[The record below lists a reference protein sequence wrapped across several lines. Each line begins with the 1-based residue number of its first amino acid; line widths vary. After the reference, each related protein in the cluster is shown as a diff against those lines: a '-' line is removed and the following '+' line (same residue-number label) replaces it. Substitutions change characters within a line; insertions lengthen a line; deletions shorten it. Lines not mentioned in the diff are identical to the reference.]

1 MTLPRLIF
9 VNRVY
14 HPAEAATAQLLTDLT
29 TALAARGHDVHVVA
43 AGPGPAAHLGVTVH
57 RTGDAS
63 PRTGLLAKAGDYSG
77 FVQGAR
83 RILASLVRPG
93 DLVVLKTD
101 PPLLAAFATA
111 LVRRRG
117 GRTVQWVQDIY
128 PEIIPRHLGAWAAP
142 FVFPLQAW
150 RNRAWRHSAAIVG
163 VGEDMAVT
171 LRDAGLTPDRIA
183 VLPNW
188 APRELDDPPDP
199 ASVRA
204 QRARWGLDGRLIA
217 AYSGNLGRVHEF
229 ATLLGAAR
237 RLRDRPEIA
246 FLFIGSGPRYAT
258 VQAAARREGLPNVFF
273 QPPQARADLAAS
285 LAAAD
290 AHFVTLLPGYERLV
304 NPSKLAGVLAAGR
317 PALFVG
323 APDCANAR
331 MLAAAGAGWS
341 FSPGD
346 SAGLADRLAAL
357 QADPALAAQTGA
369 AARRLHGR
377 DFAFAAAVTRWED
390 LLRRAAAPGK
400 GDLPSPR
407 QAT

>member
-1 MTLPRLIF
+1 MTPPRLIF

-43 AGPGPAAHLGVTVH
+43 AGPGPTSHLGVTVH
-57 RTGDAS
+57 RTGDTS
-63 PRTGLLAKAGDYSG
+63 PRTGLLAKAGDYTG
-77 FVQGAR
+77 FIRGAR
-83 RILASLVRPG
+83 RILARLVRSG
-93 DLVVLKTD
+93 DVVVLKTD

-111 LVRRRG
+111 LVRRLG

-142 FVFPLQAW
+142 LVFPLQAW
-150 RNRAWRHSAAIVG
+150 RNRAWRNSAAVVC
-163 VGEDMAVT
+163 VGEDMAAT
-171 LRDAGLTPDRIA
+171 LHDAGVPPDRTA

-188 APRELDDPPDP
+188 APRELDLPPDP
-199 ASVRA
+199 ASVHA
-204 QRARWGLDGRLIA
+204 QRARWGLEGRLIA

-229 ATLLGAAR
+229 ATLLDAAR

-246 FLFIGSGPRYAT
+246 FLFIGSGPRYAA

-273 QPPQARADLAAS
+273 QPPQARADLAVS

-304 NPSKLAGVLAAGR
+304 NPSKLAGVMAAGR

-323 APDCANAR
+323 TPACANAR
-331 MLAAAGAGWS
+331 MLAEAGAGWS

-346 SAGLADRLAAL
+346 SAGLADRLISL
-357 QADPALAAQTGA
+357 QADPALRAQTGA

-377 DFAFAAAVTRWED
+377 NFAFAASVTHWED
-390 LLRRAAAPGK
+390 LLRRSAAPGK